1 MYVSAADDYK
11 VTDEMLT
18 FSSKR
23 ISHVISVTIVDD
35 KVVEEAEQLLSMLQS
50 ESSEVNIE
58 LTPSVSM
65 VTIVDDDSK
74 QKYICIA
81 NSRKL

>member
-1 MYVSAADDYK
+1 M
-11 VTDEMLT
+11 
-18 FSSKR
+18 
-23 ISHVISVTIVDD
+23 ISVTIVDD